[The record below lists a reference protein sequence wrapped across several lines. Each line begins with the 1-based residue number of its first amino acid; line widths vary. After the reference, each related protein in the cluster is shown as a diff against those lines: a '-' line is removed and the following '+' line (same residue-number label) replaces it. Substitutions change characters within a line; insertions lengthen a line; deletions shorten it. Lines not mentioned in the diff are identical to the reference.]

1 MKIKKGLIRLA
12 YDFADKMSRKNIGAF
27 AASTAFF
34 FFLSLIP
41 ILILLSSL
49 LPYTHLREIDLIN
62 AVTALTPDIADGM
75 VTQTIQEAYEKSGGI
90 LSVSIIVT
98 IWSAAKGM
106 LAFING
112 MNAIYEVEEHRNY
125 FYLRFIASV
134 YTVAMMILVVMMLL
148 LLVFGGIFRRFLDAS
163 FPKLHF
169 LTLILLHS
177 RVLIVI
183 ALAILL
189 FALIYTYI
197 PSIKQKFLYQL
208 PGAVFSAVAW
218 GIFSFFFSLF
228 VTHVQSYSA
237 YYGSLATLVITMFWL
252 YCCVYILMI
261 GGHINCYFHPAV
273 KVLYTE
279 YHHNR
284 VRRQIDRKIG
294 REH

>member
-1 MKIKKGLIRLA
+1 METKKGLTRLA
-12 YDFADKMSRKNIGAF
+12 FDFADKMARKNIGAF

-41 ILILLSSL
+41 ILVLLSSL

-62 AVTALTPDIADGM
+62 AITALTPDIADGM
-75 VTQTIQEAYEKSGGI
+75 VTQIIQEAYEKSGGI

-106 LAFING
+106 LALING

-125 FYLRFIASV
+125 FYLRFIASI
-134 YTVAMMILVVMMLL
+134 YTAAMMVLVVLMLL

-163 FPKLHF
+163 FPELHF
-169 LTLILLHS
+169 LTLILIHS

-189 FALIYTYI
+189 FALIYAYI
-197 PSIKQKFLYQL
+197 PSIRQKFLYQL

-218 GIFSFFFSLF
+218 GIFSFLYLSH
-228 VTHVQSYSA
+228 TCNPTAH
-237 YYGSLATLVITMFWL
+237 TME
-252 YCCVYILMI
+252 
-261 GGHINCYFHPAV
+261 
-273 KVLYTE
+273 VLQRLLLQCSGCTAAFTF
-279 YHHNR
+279 
-284 VRRQIDRKIG
+284 
-294 REH
+294 